1 MTRGVTSARWR
12 QRVRSW
18 RRRVKILSMHSS
30 KGLEFRCVAV
40 PDLGAMP
47 SAKVPLEDEPRLLY
61 VTLTR
66 ATEHVL
72 LTNYSAR
79 AFTRQCVELQDKA
92 LAA

>member
-1 MTRGVTSARWR
+1 
-12 QRVRSW
+12 
-18 RRRVKILSMHSS
+18 VKILSMHSS

-40 PDLGAMP
+40 PDLGTMP

-66 ATEHVL
+66 ATEYL
-72 LTNYSAR
+72 LLIYYSTS
-79 AFTRQCVELQDKA
+79 AFTRQWAQVQDDA